1 MINSEKMF
9 VESEKIKWEAVAEG
23 VKRKILGYDEKIMMV
38 HVEFKKGGIGAL
50 HKHPHS
56 QVTFLAKGVFEVQ
69 IGDEKKVLKQ
79 GDCFYIPPDIIH
91 GVVTLEDGTLI
102 DVFSPMR
109 EDFVSKDTVSYYKK

>member
-9 VESEKIKWEAVAEG
+9 VEAEKIKWEPVADG
-23 VKRKILGYDEKIMMV
+23 VQRKILGYDEKIMMV
-38 HVEFKKGGIGAL
+38 KVDFKKGGIGAL

-69 IGDEKKVLKQ
+69 IGEEKKILKE
-79 GDCFYIPPDIIH
+79 GDCFYIPPDVIH
-91 GVVTLEDGTLI
+91 GVVTLEDGLLI

-109 EDFVSKDTVSYYKK
+109 EDFVNKDAQSFYKK